1 MAVGV
6 DGGYNEPDMEIVLYS
21 VNYHDCPVELRE
33 KVSFSGEQQQELM
46 RCLLEQQGISEAA
59 ILQTCNRTELYLYAK
74 KDVEWKQP
82 VNEVI
87 SRFGSEIG
95 QTWGRYSK
103 QKRGISAARHLFA
116 VAAGLDS
123 QMLGEN
129 QILSQV
135 KAAYLSSIECRA
147 SRFVFHRL
155 FHTAFRAGKQVRTET
170 NINCGAVSISLAA
183 VELAK
188 EKMNFWSSAALVIGA
203 GENAELAARYLV
215 KGGIG
220 SLIVANRSRDKAEEM
235 CKRLDAGEIIGLDEI
250 PGRLS
255 EVALVISSTGAD
267 KPVVTF
273 EKVKDALRGR
283 NKALLMI
290 DIAVPRDIDETIGE
304 IKGVTLVNI
313 DDLDKRIAVNREKR
327 SSEIPRAEKIVN
339 DFAVKFDRWLD
350 TLSVVPVVTQL
361 TQKVSE
367 MAKAEA
373 KRYAKDFGIE
383 NAEKLEMF
391 AESLAKKLLHG
402 PVSFIKDAD
411 PDESGTASQLMSLD
425 LINKMFLLDD
435 PPVGEASPSASEV
448 EE

>member
-1 MAVGV
+1 MELVLQSV
-6 DGGYNEPDMEIVLYS
+6 D
-21 VNYHDCPVELRE
+21 YHDCPVELRE
-33 KVSFSGEQQQELM
+33 KVSFNSEQQQELM
-46 RCLLEQQGISEAA
+46 RCLLELEGINEAA
-59 ILQTCNRTELYLYAK
+59 ILQTCNRTEVYLYAQ

-82 VNEVI
+82 VNEAI
-87 SRFGSEIG
+87 SGFGSEIR
-95 QTWGRYSK
+95 QTWERYCK
-103 QKRGISAARHLFA
+103 QKNGIDAALHLFA

-135 KAAYLSSIECRA
+135 KAAYLNSIECRA

-183 VELAK
+183 VELAR
-188 EKMNFWSSAALVIGA
+188 EKMNFWSSRAMVIGA

-215 KGGIG
+215 KGGIS
-220 SLIVANRSRDKAEEM
+220 SLIVANRSQDKAEEM
-235 CKRLDAGEIIGLDEI
+235 CKRLGAGSVIGLDEI
-250 PGRLS
+250 PDRIND
-255 EVALVISSTGAD
+255 VDLVIGSTGAD
-267 KPVVTF
+267 RPVVTF
-273 EKVKDALRGR
+273 EKVHNVLRGR
-283 NKALLMI
+283 SKPLLMI
-290 DIAVPRDIDETIGE
+290 DIAVPRDIDEAIGQ

-313 DDLDKRIAVNREKR
+313 DDLDKRIAANREKR
-327 SSEIPRAEKIVN
+327 SSEIPKAEKIVN

-402 PVSFIKDAD
+402 PLSFIKSEDGDD
-411 PDESGTASQLMSLD
+411 PTTRQLMSLD
-425 LINKMFLLDD
+425 IINKMFLLEDE
-435 PPVGEASPSASEV
+435 GGK
-448 EE
+448 

>member
-1 MAVGV
+1 
-6 DGGYNEPDMEIVLYS
+6 MELVLQS

-33 KVSFSGEQQQELM
+33 KVSFNSEQQQELM
-46 RCLLEQQGISEAA
+46 RCLLELEGINEAA
-59 ILQTCNRTELYLYAK
+59 ILQTCNRTEIYLYAK

-82 VNEVI
+82 VNEVV
-87 SRFGSEIG
+87 SRFGGEIG
-95 QTWGRYSK
+95 QTWGQYCK
-103 QKRGISAARHLFA
+103 QKRGIDAARYLFA

-135 KAAYLSSIECRA
+135 KAAYLSSIESRA
-147 SRFVFHRL
+147 SRFIFHRL

-183 VELAK
+183 VELAR
-188 EKMNFWSSAALVIGA
+188 EKMNFWSSSAMVIGA

-215 KGGIG
+215 KGGIS
-220 SLIVANRSRDKAEEM
+220 SLIMANRSREHAIEM
-235 CKRLDAGEIIGLDEI
+235 CKRLGAGQIIGLDEI
-250 PGRLS
+250 PDRIND
-255 EVALVISSTGAD
+255 VDLVIGSTGAD
-267 KPVVTF
+267 TPVVTF
-273 EKVKDALRGR
+273 EKVHNALSGR
-283 NKALLMI
+283 NKPLLMI
-290 DIAVPRDIDETIGE
+290 DIAVPRDIDETIGQ

-313 DDLDKRIAVNREKR
+313 DALDKRIDANREKR
-327 SSEIPRAEKIVN
+327 SSEIPKAEKIVN

-361 TQKVSE
+361 TQKATE
-367 MAKAEA
+367 IARAEA

-402 PVSFIKDAD
+402 PLSFIKSAD
-411 PDESGTASQLMSLD
+411 DDDSTTRQLMSLD
-425 LINKMFLLDD
+425 LVNKMFLLDED
-435 PPVGEASPSASEV
+435 QPK
-448 EE
+448 